1 MKIAELLSTIR
12 VTIKEITDDSKYTDS
27 YLWSLVVQARA
38 TVLGNNI
45 RGKSFI
51 SSWSSNRFCIE
62 LELVK
67 AEDCSCIPDNS
78 CKVLR
83 SKYKI
88 PRPLI
93 GRYRNAMQVKLL
105 DGKLLGMI
113 EEYQLKSDALD
124 PIKGQS
130 LRYSIINQYLYLWR
144 SRTLKCIYVDGIW
157 ENILEWQD
165 IQSQEDCNDIYEI
178 ESGIGQSEVTGI
190 MQIMA
195 TLLQLPLSRK
205 DDDSDDRNPEIR

>member
-1 MKIAELLSTIR
+1 MKIWELLSTIR

-45 RGKSFI
+45 KGKSFI
-51 SSWSSNRFCIE
+51 SSWSSHRFCIE

-67 AEDCSCIPDNS
+67 AEDCSCVPDNS

-93 GRYRNAMQVKLL
+93 GRYRDAMQVKLM
-105 DGKLLGMI
+105 DGRLLGMI
-113 EEYQLKSDALD
+113 EQYQLKSDSLD
-124 PIKGQS
+124 PIKGEA

-144 SRTLKCIYVDGIW
+144 SKTLKCIYFDGIW
-157 ENILEWQD
+157 ENILDWKD
-165 IQSQEDCNDIYEI
+165 IQ
-178 ESGIGQSEVTGI
+178 
-190 MQIMA
+190 
-195 TLLQLPLSRK
+195 
-205 DDDSDDRNPEIR
+205 

>member
-1 MKIAELLSTIR
+1 MKISELLSTIR
-12 VTIKEITDDSKYTDS
+12 LTIKEITDDSKYTDS

-45 RGKSFI
+45 KGKSFI
-51 SSWSSNRFCIE
+51 SSWSSHRFCIE

-67 AEDCSCIPDNS
+67 AEDCSCVPDNS

-93 GRYRNAMQVKLL
+93 GRYRDAMQVKLM
-105 DGKLLGMI
+105 DGRLLGMI
-113 EEYQLKSDALD
+113 EQYQLKSDSLD
-124 PIKGQS
+124 PIKGEA

-144 SRTLKCIYVDGIW
+144 SKTLKCIYVDGIW
-157 ENILEWQD
+157 ENILDWQD
-165 IQSQEDCNDIYEI
+165 IQSQDYCNDIYDI

-205 DDDSDDRNPEIR
+205 DDDSDDRNSEIR

>member
-1 MKIAELLSTIR
+1 MKIWELLSTIR

-45 RGKSFI
+45 KGKSFI
-51 SSWSSNRFCIE
+51 SSWSSHRFCIE

-67 AEDCSCIPDNS
+67 AEDCSCVPDNS

-93 GRYRNAMQVKLL
+93 GRYRDAMQVKLM
-105 DGKLLGMI
+105 DGRLLGMI
-113 EEYQLKSDALD
+113 EQYQLKSDSLD
-124 PIKGQS
+124 PIKGEA

-144 SRTLKCIYVDGIW
+144 SKTLKCIYVDGIW
-157 ENILEWQD
+157 ENILDWQD
-165 IQSQEDCNDIYEI
+165 IQSQKECNDIYDI

-205 DDDSDDRNPEIR
+205 DDDSDDRNSEIR

>member
-12 VTIKEITDDSKYTDS
+12 LTIKEITDDSKYTDS

-45 RGKSFI
+45 KGKSFI
-51 SSWSSNRFCIE
+51 SSWSSHRFCIE

-67 AEDCSCIPDNS
+67 AEDCSCVPDNS

-93 GRYRNAMQVKLL
+93 GRYRDAMQVKLM
-105 DGKLLGMI
+105 DGRLLGMI
-113 EEYQLKSDALD
+113 EQYQLKSDSLD
-124 PIKGQS
+124 PIKGEA

-144 SRTLKCIYVDGIW
+144 SKTLKCIYVDGIW
-157 ENILEWQD
+157 ENILDWQD
-165 IQSQEDCNDIYEI
+165 IQSQDYCNDIYDI

-205 DDDSDDRNPEIR
+205 DDDSDDRNSEIR

>member
-12 VTIKEITDDSKYTDS
+12 LTIKEITDDSKYTDS

-45 RGKSFI
+45 KGKSFI
-51 SSWSSNRFCIE
+51 SSWSSHRFCIE

-67 AEDCSCIPDNS
+67 AEDCSCVPDNS

-93 GRYRNAMQVKLL
+93 GRYRDAMQVKLL
-105 DGKLLGMI
+105 DGRLLGMI
-113 EEYQLKSDALD
+113 EQYQLKSDSLD
-124 PIKGQS
+124 PIKGEA

-144 SRTLKCIYVDGIW
+144 SKTLKCIYVDGIW
-157 ENILEWQD
+157 ENILDWQD
-165 IQSQEDCNDIYEI
+165 IQSQDYCNDIYEI

-205 DDDSDDRNPEIR
+205 DDDSDDRNSEIR

>member
-12 VTIKEITDDSKYTDS
+12 LTIKEITDDSKYTDS

-45 RGKSFI
+45 KGKSFI
-51 SSWSSNRFCIE
+51 SSWSSHRFCIE

-93 GRYRNAMQVKLL
+93 GRYRDAMQVKLL
-105 DGKLLGMI
+105 DGRLLGMI
-113 EEYQLKSDALD
+113 EQYQLKSDSLD
-124 PIKGQS
+124 PIKGEA

-144 SRTLKCIYVDGIW
+144 SKTLKCIYVDGIW
-157 ENILEWQD
+157 ENILDWQD
-165 IQSQEDCNDIYEI
+165 IQSQEYCNDIYDI
-178 ESGIGQSEVTGI
+178 ESGIGQSEITGI

-205 DDDSDDRNPEIR
+205 DDDSDDRNSEIR